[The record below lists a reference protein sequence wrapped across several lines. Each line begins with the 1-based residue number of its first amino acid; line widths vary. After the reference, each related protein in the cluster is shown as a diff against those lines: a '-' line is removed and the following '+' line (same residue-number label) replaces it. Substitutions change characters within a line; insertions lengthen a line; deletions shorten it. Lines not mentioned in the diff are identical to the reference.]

1 MLRLS
6 IIVSVAFAAAC
17 FLRYPL
23 PGADVGSTE
32 VVSGLTPVVYVVSND
47 DDAKQAEAQ
56 AAFDAIQKDFQVQ
69 MDSLKQEILK
79 LETKQEQADTLIAKN
94 PSTKFATQHLE
105 HARKYS
111 GTKAAMKSVLFAV
124 GVTNGAQKNEAM
136 MLLLDEYSDKVRLDK
151 MAGSFKQE
159 VPSQDIENWY
169 LKMIEKSAQDS
180 VKVSVM
186 YDYAKYVSQFG
197 IFKKTLSVNPQV
209 AAKLP
214 QRQLDYINADRTEG
228 QREAMA
234 VNLRTIIEKYGDIKK
249 GRTTYA
255 ALAAKELFDL
265 EHLQVGHEAP
275 DIIGKDLDGMEF
287 RLSDYRG
294 KVVLLD
300 FWGHWCPPCR
310 AMYSTEQEINQVMAD
325 KPFVL
330 LGVNSDRNLDI
341 AKGAVESEGL
351 SWRHFWNGP
360 RGTAGPISEQWNVE
374 GWPTFYLIDAEGI
387 IRYKQVVGEDIEIGI
402 EKLMAELGH
411 KVSLQE
417 EASE

>member
-1 MLRLS
+1 M
-6 IIVSVAFAAAC
+6 
-17 FLRYPL
+17 
-23 PGADVGSTE
+23 
-32 VVSGLTPVVYVVSND
+32 
-47 DDAKQAEAQ
+47 
-56 AAFDAIQKDFQVQ
+56 
-69 MDSLKQEILK
+69 
-79 LETKQEQADTLIAKN
+79 
-94 PSTKFATQHLE
+94 
-105 HARKYS
+105 
-111 GTKAAMKSVLFAV
+111 
-124 GVTNGAQKNEAM
+124 
-136 MLLLDEYSDKVRLDK
+136 
-151 MAGSFKQE
+151 
-159 VPSQDIENWY
+159 
-169 LKMIEKSAQDS
+169 
-180 VKVSVM
+180 
-186 YDYAKYVSQFG
+186 
-197 IFKKTLSVNPQV
+197 
-209 AAKLP
+209 
-214 QRQLDYINADRTEG
+214 
-228 QREAMA
+228 
-234 VNLRTIIEKYGDIKK
+234 
-249 GRTTYA
+249 
-255 ALAAKELFDL
+255 

-417 EASE
+417 VASE